1 MLGDTFRSLGR
12 RNYRVWVWGAL
23 FSNIGT
29 WMQFTTQDWLVLT
42 ELTHHDAMAIGIVM
56 ALQLAPPLLLML
68 WTGLIADRVEK
79 HRFLLF
85 TQGALGVLAVAL
97 GLLVVTG
104 SVRLWQVDLFA
115 FLSGCVAAFDSPV
128 RQTFVGELV
137 GETDLPNAVAI
148 NSMSYNAGRM
158 IGPAVAGFCIAEIGS
173 GWSFVLNGLSFFGVM
188 GSLLFIRREDLFR
201 HAKARETERNALTSG
216 LRYVWA
222 REDLRTILI
231 MLFIIGAFGL
241 NFPIFIA
248 TMAVGVFHVGAHG
261 YGILNSAMAVGT
273 ILGGFLAAGRK
284 KADFDV
290 LLNGSLIFGVGCLLG
305 ALAPTYWLFAC
316 TLLIAGV
323 SSLTF
328 TATSNSFM
336 QLSSD
341 PSMRGRV
348 LAIRFAVF
356 AGSSPF
362 GAPVVGWVANY
373 FGPRWSLGVGAL
385 SGFLAAVVALL
396 YILRMREQQG
406 EKHS

>member
-173 GWSFVLNGLSFFGVM
+173 GWSFVLNGFSFFGVM

-316 TLLIAGV
+316 TLLITGV

-406 EKHS
+406 EEHS